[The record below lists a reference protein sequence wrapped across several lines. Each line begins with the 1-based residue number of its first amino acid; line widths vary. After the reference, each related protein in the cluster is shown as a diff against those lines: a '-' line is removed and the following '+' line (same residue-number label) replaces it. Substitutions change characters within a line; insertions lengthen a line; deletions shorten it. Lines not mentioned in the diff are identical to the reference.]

1 MQTKGVM
8 NGGKRT
14 GQEKGRE
21 KTQEK
26 EIAFALC
33 FRASAR
39 NMFKGARG
47 VRLKPPFFNR

>member
-1 MQTKGVM
+1 MQMKGVM

-26 EIAFALC
+26 EIAFCA
-33 FRASAR
+33 
-39 NMFKGARG
+39 MFAQR
-47 VRLKPPFFNR
+47 REMD